1 MAQYFENDGSVKDE
15 EFPLTVT
22 WHGKS
27 YQLVSNHGV
36 FSKDRLDTGTR
47 VLLDNVAH
55 YETAPERL
63 LDMGCGIGVV
73 GRICSDLWN
82 CEITMIDINERACQL
97 AGKNMEN
104 RRATIL
110 CQDGIQSGMFD
121 CILFNPPIRTGKKVM
136 YRLFD
141 ECMEHCDGRLWIVI
155 RKQHGAQSALNYF
168 EKKGYQ
174 VKRTGRE
181 KGFWVLR
188 IEKNREHGS

>member
-1 MAQYFENDGSVKDE
+1 MAQYFENDPSVRDE
-15 EFPLTVT
+15 EFLLTVT
-22 WHGKS
+22 WKDRT

-47 VLLDNVAH
+47 VLLDTVIK
-55 YETAPERL
+55 YETAPERV
-63 LDMGCGIGVV
+63 LDMGCGIGVA
-73 GRICSDLWN
+73 GRICCDLWD
-82 CEITMIDINERACQL
+82 CEITMIDINERACQV
-97 AGKNMEN
+97 ARKNMKN

-168 EKKGYQ
+168 EQKGYK
-174 VKRTGRE
+174 VTRAGRE
-181 KGFWVLR
+181 KGFWVLK
-188 IEKNREHGS
+188 IEKNKEHGL